1 MSFFYL
7 RARIN
12 ERHLRE
18 VNNLKNMKIFI
29 WMLLLSVVVGI
40 VVDAIFSLFSITTF
54 EPVDLIGDI
63 IFGIVFSAVIT
74 YICRYGEKEMSE
86 EEAKAIFRKNDMV
99 VVVDTSNELVASFRN
114 MKRLFFDG
122 MKYDKKQL
130 KLLGPR
136 NLIGENSTSCCGRH
150 L

>member
-1 MSFFYL
+1 
-7 RARIN
+7 
-12 ERHLRE
+12 
-18 VNNLKNMKIFI
+18 MKIFI

-40 VVDAIFSLFSITTF
+40 VVDAIFSLFSIMTF

-74 YICRYGEKEMSE
+74 YMCRYGEKSMSE

-99 VVVDTSNELVASFRN
+99 VAETSNELVASFRN

-136 NLIGENSTSCCGRH
+136 NLIGKNSTSCCGRH